1 MVAIPLGYRIMDN
14 MMKRNEKIKEA
25 IQTVVGLALF
35 AAIGVMLAWRG

>member
-1 MVAIPLGYRIMDN
+1 MDN

-25 IQTVVGLALF
+25 IRTVVGLALF